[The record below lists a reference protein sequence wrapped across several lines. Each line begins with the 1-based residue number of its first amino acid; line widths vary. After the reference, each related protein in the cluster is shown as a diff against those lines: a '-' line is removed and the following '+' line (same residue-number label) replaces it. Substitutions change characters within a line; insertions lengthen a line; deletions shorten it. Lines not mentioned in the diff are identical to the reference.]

1 MDNYR
6 PISVISAIAKVFERI
21 VYNQLSTYLSENNIL
36 SQHQSGFRSFHSTV
50 TALLEATD
58 NWAFNIDRAYVN
70 AVVFLDLKKAFDT
83 ANHPI
88 LLSKLSSYG
97 VKGNAYDLLA
107 SYLDKRTQKCAVN
120 GVLSKSCTLTCG
132 IPQGTILGPLLFL
145 LYINDLPN
153 CLSVSQ
159 PRMYADDTHLTY
171 ADNDICSIEASL
183 NQDLSNINRW
193 LIANKLTLNMTK
205 TEFMLIG
212 SRQKLSSLAVLP
224 ALEINGTQLNRV
236 NFTKSLGVLIDENLT
251 WSNHINAISKK
262 ISSGIGS
269 IKRISHCVP
278 PATLQNIYHGLVQSH
293 FDYCSVV

>member
-1 MDNYR
+1 MTY
-6 PISVISAIAKVFERI
+6 PIAYQFR
-21 VYNQLSTYLSENNIL
+21 NQE
-36 SQHQSGFRSFHSTV
+36 
-50 TALLEATD
+50 
-58 NWAFNIDRAYVN
+58 
-70 AVVFLDLKKAFDT
+70 
-83 ANHPI
+83 
-88 LLSKLSSYG
+88 
-97 VKGNAYDLLA
+97 
-107 SYLDKRTQKCAVN
+107 CM
-120 GVLSKSCTLTCG
+120 
-132 IPQGTILGPLLFL
+132 
-145 LYINDLPN
+145 
-153 CLSVSQ
+153 
-159 PRMYADDTHLTY
+159 RMILTY

-236 NFTKSLGVLIDENLT
+236 NFTKSLGVLIDD
-251 WSNHINAISKK
+251 HINAISKK

-293 FDYCSVV
+293 FDYCSVVWGNCTKTLSDKLQKLQNRAVRVLTHSSYDADANQLITELGWDNLEIRRQKLKAEMVYKSLNGLTPNYLSSKFI